1 MEDLTYLAEVCFF
14 PECASDHP
22 AAMQRYIGCAG
33 LVQCS
38 FSEENACKTK
48 IEIRACLIPWV
59 QDEWVRRRTMD
70 HDRIMI
76 VVPTS
81 SLVLFTNN
89 YLPRLG
95 HEATLAWDDI
105 NRQRQGASSGYEP
118 QNQPVPYGTFGAG
131 TRVDVEPERV
141 GYKSSLVAKWKTMA
155 RRKMRKIFPE
165 LGPEYTWMATFTH
178 TDSDGEE
185 HETTLYGLPG
195 TAPPPPVD
203 HDEGELESE
212 EGSGTLSQRLP
223 IEEARAMSHKE

>member
-14 PECASDHP
+14 PKCVSDHP

-33 LVQCS
+33 LVQRS
-38 FSEENACKTK
+38 FSEENACKTV
-48 IEIRACLIPWV
+48 IEIRAGLISWV
-59 QDEWVRRRTMD
+59 QDEWVKRRTMD
-70 HDRIMI
+70 HDRRMI

-118 QNQPVPYGTFGAG
+118 QHQPVQYGTFGAG

-141 GYKSSLVAKWKTMA
+141 GYKSSLVAKWKSMA
-155 RRKMRKIFPE
+155 HRTMRKIFPE
-165 LGPEYTWMATFTH
+165 LDWTDSDLSIRGSTEWTWIGTFKW

-185 HETTLYGLPG
+185 RDGVRVGVRGGHPS
-195 TAPPPPVD
+195 TAC
-203 HDEGELESE
+203 
-212 EGSGTLSQRLP
+212 
-223 IEEARAMSHKE
+223 